1 MDNDYIIDN
10 ITRKINIAYR
20 VNQKC
25 CISFVISD
33 DIELKKQIQEQIAS
47 MDTSK
52 ILDERIVNYDFYENR
67 NNGLTKYSRLCKE
80 KGNLMIVTELERYAE
95 YLKQTGQ
102 IINVGDFYMN
112 AFNMPRDSFYLQNNV
127 RIILLLNQQEY
138 DMFLSEYGDDFLSY
152 AHIREDID

>member
-1 MDNDYIIDN
+1 MDKNSIIDY
-10 ITRKINIAYR
+10 ITRKINIAYS

-95 YLKQTGQ
+95 YLKQTG
-102 IINVGDFYMN
+102 
-112 AFNMPRDSFYLQNNV
+112 
-127 RIILLLNQQEY
+127 
-138 DMFLSEYGDDFLSY
+138 
-152 AHIREDID
+152 